1 MLSVSIVIPC
11 FNEVHTLESVIDAV
25 LASPVQNKELILVD
39 DASTD
44 GTREVA
50 RSYAARDSRIRLIES
65 ETNVGARTNFLRAL
79 ATCQGRYLALLDGDD
94 YWTSPNKLKRQA
106 DLLDLLTHRRLE
118 VRGESMRIDLR
129 AEQANSALQ
138 GLLKSLYSLGFHW
151 VLAPRGRGYRA
162 RAKG

>member
-1 MLSVSIVIPC
+1 MPATERAAAAARSAASIV
-11 FNEVHTLESVIDAV
+11 
-25 LASPVQNKELILVD
+25 
-39 DASTD
+39 
-44 GTREVA
+44 
-50 RSYAARDSRIRLIES
+50 
-65 ETNVGARTNFLRAL
+65 
-79 ATCQGRYLALLDGDD
+79 
-94 YWTSPNKLKRQA
+94 RQA

-151 VLAPRGRGYRA
+151 VPAPRGRGSRA